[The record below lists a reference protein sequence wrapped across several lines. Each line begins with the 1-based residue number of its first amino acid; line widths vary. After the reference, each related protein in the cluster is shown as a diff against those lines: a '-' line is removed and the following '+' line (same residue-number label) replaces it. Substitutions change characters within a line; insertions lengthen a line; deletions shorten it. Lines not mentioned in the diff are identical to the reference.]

1 MTVVELLARASSTSR
16 TVTGFLVGVAGG
28 SVAIALAL
36 PRSPLAP
43 LISAVLP
50 IAVMAALSAVRG
62 RAVWTGLGLRRAGL
76 RFWPTALLVPAAV
89 ALFAFGTASALGL
102 VDRGTAAW
110 STVLV
115 SALTGSTFGALLVL
129 PEELGWRGFLLPR
142 LQQLTSART
151 GALLTGLGHAVV
163 HLPLVIWTS
172 TYNPDGN
179 RWVVAPLM
187 LVTIT
192 AAGVFYAWLRD
203 VSGSIWPA
211 TIAHGMGNALLTAVL
226 ATGLSDGGLAL
237 VAGEGGLATATATST
252 VAVICLVGS
261 KTWRRLQPVSTG
273 TPAKR
278 PTYTVKKP

>member
-1 MTVVELLARASSTSR
+1 MSVVEIPARALSTGR

-36 PRSPLAP
+36 PHSPLAP
-43 LISAVLP
+43 LLSAVWP
-50 IAVMAALSAVRG
+50 IAVLAALAAVQG
-62 RAVWTGLGLRRAGL
+62 RTVWAGLGLRRAGL
-76 RFWPTALLVPAAV
+76 RFWPAALLVPAAA

-102 VDRGTAAW
+102 VDRGDAPW
-110 STVLV
+110 STPLV
-115 SALTGSTFGALLVL
+115 SALTGSTLGALLVL

-151 GALLTGLGHAVV
+151 GALLTGLAHAAV
-163 HLPLVIWTS
+163 HLPLVIWTT

-211 TIAHGMGNALLTAVL
+211 AIAHGMGNALLTAVL
-226 ATGLSDGGLAL
+226 ATAASDGRLAL
-237 VAGEGGLATATATST
+237 VAGEGGVATAAATSV
-252 VAVICLVGS
+252 VAMICLVGS
-261 KTWRRLQPVSTG
+261 KTWRRRPPVSPG
-273 TPAKR
+273 RPPKR